1 MSVEDVRNRDVFL
14 KFCFMFFINHI
25 LVVLGIDEEV
35 VDVLPSEII
44 TFKKAR
50 SPKIFDNFLDFQVLT
65 KSGKI
70 MIFEFKKNAL
80 RNDDLKQAYE
90 YYMSVYCKDR
100 PVLRLVMIVIS
111 KFGKIC
117 EFTDLDL
124 TFHPEI
130 IKTKKINKE
139 KDLKYIFDKF
149 ENNEKLTLEESS
161 LLVALP
167 LFETGISEDVLVE
180 RVCKYIRDKSDCIS
194 SEILDEICVAMYL
207 NILEYVDEDKHDL
220 LLEWIDMDRKYEG
233 IIAQIRNEGKEKWM
247 NEGIVKTEKSIIETL
262 LESLSLSDVARYL
275 HKDKS
280 EILKILKT
288 VD

>member
-1 MSVEDVRNRDVFL
+1 
-14 KFCFMFFINHI
+14 
-25 LVVLGIDEEV
+25 
-35 VDVLPSEII
+35 
-44 TFKKAR
+44 
-50 SPKIFDNFLDFQVLT
+50 
-65 KSGKI
+65 

-80 RNDDLKQAYE
+80 RNDDLKQAYD
-90 YYMSVYCKDR
+90 YYMSVFCKDR

-111 KFGKIC
+111 KFGKIT

-139 KDLKYIFDKF
+139 KDLKCIFNKF
-149 ENNEKLTLEESS
+149 ENNKSLTLGESS

-180 RVCKYIRDKSDCIS
+180 KVCEYIRDKSDCIP
-194 SEILDEICVAMYL
+194 SEILDEISVAMYL
-207 NILEYVDEDKHDL
+207 NIVEYVDEDKQDK
-220 LLEWIDMDRKYEG
+220 LLEMIDMDGKCEG
-233 IIAQIRNEGKEKWM
+233 IMAKIRNEGKEKWM
-247 NEGIVKTEKSIIETL
+247 KEGKKEGWFKAEKTMIETL
-262 LESLSLSDVARYL
+262 LESLSLNDVARYL